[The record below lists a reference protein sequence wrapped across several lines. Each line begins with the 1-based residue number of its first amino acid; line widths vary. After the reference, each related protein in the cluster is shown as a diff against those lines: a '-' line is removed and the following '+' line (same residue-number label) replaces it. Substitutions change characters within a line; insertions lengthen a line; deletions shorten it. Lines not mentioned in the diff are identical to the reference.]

1 MNLRNKLA
9 VLFSPTRRLT
19 GDEAALVQQGGLL
32 GGQEKVVPR
41 AECQYR
47 RLDLTAMPARQR
59 SAAARLAVS
68 RYEPSPDAATHVAW
82 TGGIAHL
89 WIWATQAPATGRREQ
104 RWIPE
109 TLLAAPPVA
118 DGPRLLAMNPG
129 VEGQLWQSGQLLT
142 SQWWSQAPDQE
153 AWQRFLRGAGL
164 DPETASF
171 PPQPVVLPWSASPWG
186 ERQQGGFAS
195 SAVDE
200 YFLWMAALVL
210 LALALG
216 WQVAG
221 LVRWNNASKALAS
234 QLEVARKVAAPLL
247 AARERAEQLQVDTAH
262 LLQLQSDSGDYELMG
277 EIIAALPEGAQM
289 KAWQRNADKLQV
301 TLQSAETDPRKF
313 VSAFEKL
320 PRLADV
326 TATPVAGGTMQLA
339 FTLPGK
345 SKDAEAAGG
354 EK

>member
-1 MNLRNKLA
+1 MNLRRKLA
-9 VLFSPTRRLT
+9 ALFSPTRRLT
-19 GDEAALVQQGGLL
+19 GDEATLVQQGGLL

-68 RYEPSPDAATHVAW
+68 RYEPSPDAATHIAW

-89 WIWATQAPATGRREQ
+89 WIWSTQAPAIGRGEQ

-109 TLLAAPPVA
+109 TLLVAAPVV

-142 SQWWSQAPDQE
+142 SQWWSQSPDPE

-164 DPETASF
+164 DPETAPF
-171 PPQPVVLPWSASPWG
+171 PPQPVALPWSTSPWG
-186 ERQQGGFAS
+186 ERQRGGFAA

-200 YFLWMAALVL
+200 YFLWMAAFVL

-216 WQVAG
+216 WQAAG
-221 LVRWNNASKALAS
+221 LVRWNNANKALAS
-234 QLEVARKVAAPLL
+234 QLEMARKVAAPLL
-247 AARERAEQLQVDTAH
+247 AAREQAEQSQVDIEH
-262 LLQLQSDSGDYELMG
+262 LLQLQGGSGDYELMG
-277 EIIAALPEGAQM
+277 EIIAALPEGTQL
-289 KAWQRNADKLQV
+289 KTWRRDSDKLQV
-301 TLQSAETDPRKF
+301 AVQSGEADPRKF

-320 PRLADV
+320 PQLADV
-326 TATPVAGGTMQLA
+326 TATPVVGGIMQLT

-345 SKDAEAAGG
+345 RKDAKAAGDNP
-354 EK
+354 

>member
-1 MNLRNKLA
+1 MNLQKKLA
-9 VLFSPTRRLT
+9 ALFSPTRRLT
-19 GDEAALVQQGGLL
+19 GNETTLVQQGGLL

-47 RLDLTAMPARQR
+47 RLDLTAIPARQR

-68 RYEPSPDAATHVAW
+68 RYAPSPGAATHVAW

-89 WIWATQAPATGRREQ
+89 WIWAAQAPESERGEQ

-109 TLLAAPPVA
+109 TLLAAPPAA
-118 DGPRLLAMNPG
+118 DGPRLLAVSPG

-142 SQWWSQAPDQE
+142 SQWWAQAPDQE

-164 DPETASF
+164 DPETAPV
-171 PPQPVVLPWSASPWG
+171 PPQPVVLPWSTSPWG
-186 ERQQGGFAS
+186 ERQRGGFAS

-200 YFLWMAALVL
+200 RLLWVAVLAL
-210 LALALG
+210 LALAFG

-221 LVRWNNASKALAS
+221 LVRWNNAGKALAS
-234 QLEVARKVAAPLL
+234 QLEMARNTAAPLL
-247 AARERAEQLQVDTAH
+247 AAREQAEQAQEDTEH
-262 LLQLQSDSGDYELMG
+262 LLQLQNGPGDYELMG
-277 EIIAALPEGAQM
+277 EIIAALPQGAQLR
-289 KAWQRNADKLQV
+289 AWSRNSDKLQV
-301 TLQSAETDPRKF
+301 AVQSAEADPRKF

-345 SKDAEAAGG
+345 GKGAEDAGDR
-354 EK
+354 K

>member
-1 MNLRNKLA
+1 MNLRSKLA
-9 VLFSPTRRLT
+9 ALFSPTRRLT
-19 GDEAALVQQGGLL
+19 GDEASLVQQGGLL
-32 GGQEKVVPR
+32 GGQESVVPR

-89 WIWATQAPATGRREQ
+89 WIWATQAPATGRGEQ

-142 SQWWSQAPDQE
+142 SQWWPQSPDQD

-164 DPETASF
+164 DPEMAPLT
-171 PPQPVVLPWSASPWG
+171 PQPIALPWSASPWG
-186 ERQQGGFAS
+186 ERQRGGFAA
-195 SAVDE
+195 SAANE
-200 YFLWMAALVL
+200 SFLWMAAFTL

-221 LVRWNNASKALAS
+221 LVRWGNAGKALAS
-234 QLEVARKVAAPLL
+234 QLEVARQVAAPLL
-247 AARERAEQLQVDTAH
+247 AARERAEQLQTDTEH
-262 LLQLQSDSGDYELMG
+262 LLQLRAEGSDYELMG
-277 EIIAALPEGAQM
+277 EIIAALPEGTQL
-289 KAWQRNADKLQV
+289 KAWRRDSDKLQV
-301 TLQSAETDPRKF
+301 AVQSGEADPRKF

-320 PRLADV
+320 PQLADV
-326 TATPVAGGTMQLA
+326 TATPVAGDIMQLA

-345 SKDAEAAGG
+345 RKVAKAAGDN
-354 EK
+354 K